1 MTKRESR
8 VNYKNII
15 LYFYIFILRILC
27 LLIPQKF
34 FYFIENL
41 SAQFQGKGSGALSIL
56 HEIKAC
62 KKLLK
67 NRNIKFIFD
76 VGANKGDY
84 TNELLKYYKEA
95 NYYLFEP
102 NLLNYEKLNLRFINY
117 KNIIIINK
125 ALADKDGGDFL
136 YSDKSG
142 SGLGSLN
149 KRRLDHFNINFD
161 VKEKINLSRLDTF
174 LKDLNNDII
183 IDYFK
188 MDVEGAEIKVLHGIG
203 KFINR
208 IKLIQFEFGGCNID
222 SRTFFQDFWYYFKN
236 KNFDLFRVT
245 LSGPKKIIFYNESDE
260 YFKTTNYIAL
270 NKNL

>member
-1 MTKRESR
+1 MLK
-8 VNYKNII
+8 II
-15 LYFYIFILRILC
+15 KIIKFLIS
-27 LLIPQKF
+27 LLIPQKI

-41 SAQFQGKGSGALSIL
+41 STQFQGKGSGTYSIL

-84 TNELLKYYKEA
+84 TNELLKHYKEA

-102 NLLNYEKLNLRFINY
+102 SLLNYEKLNLRFINK
-117 KNIIIINK
+117 KNIKIINK
-125 ALADKDGGDFL
+125 ALADKDGDDFL

-142 SGLGSLN
+142 SGLGSLY
-149 KRRLDHFNINFD
+149 KRRLDHYNINFD
-161 VKEKINLSRLDTF
+161 IKERIHLSRLDTF
-174 LKDLNNDII
+174 LKDLDKDLI

-188 MDVEGAEIKVLHGIG
+188 IDVEGAEIKVLHGMG

-222 SRTFFQDFWYYFKN
+222 SRTFFQDFWYYFIGN
-236 KNFDLFRVT
+236 NFDLFRIT
-245 LSGPKKIIFYNESDE
+245 LSGPKKINFYNENNE

>member
-1 MTKRESR
+1 MLKI
-8 VNYKNII
+8 KKII
-15 LYFYIFILRILC
+15 KFLIS
-27 LLIPQKF
+27 LLIPQKL

-41 SAQFQGKGSGALSIL
+41 SAQFQGKGSGAYSIL

-76 VGANKGDY
+76 VGANNGDY

-102 NLLNYEKLNLRFINY
+102 NLLNYEKLNLRFLNK
-117 KNIIIINK
+117 KNIKIINK
-125 ALADKDGGDFL
+125 ALADKDGPDFL

-149 KRRLDHFNINFD
+149 KRRLDHYNINFD
-161 VKEKINLSRLDTF
+161 IKERIHLIRLDTF
-174 LKDLNNDII
+174 LKDLDKDLI

-188 MDVEGAEIKVLHGIG
+188 MDVEGAEIKVLHGMD

-222 SRTFFQDFWYYFKN
+222 SRTFFEDFWYYFKGN
-236 KNFDLFRVT
+236 NFDLFRIT
-245 LSGPKKIIFYNESDE
+245 LSGPKKINFYNESDE

>member
-1 MTKRESR
+1 LVAFS
-8 VNYKNII
+8 I
-15 LYFYIFILRILC
+15 LY
-27 LLIPQKF
+27 
-34 FYFIENL
+34 
-41 SAQFQGKGSGALSIL
+41 
-56 HEIKAC
+56 EIKAC

-84 TNELLKYYKEA
+84 TNELLKHYKEA

-102 NLLNYEKLNLRFINY
+102 NLLNYEKLNLRFINC
-117 KNIIIINK
+117 KNIKIINK
-125 ALADKDGGDFL
+125 ALADKDGDDFL

-174 LKDLNNDII
+174 LKYLDKDLI

-188 MDVEGAEIKVLHGIG
+188 MDVEGAEIKVLHGMG

-222 SRTFFQDFWYYFKN
+222 SRTFFQDFWYYFKD

-245 LSGPKKIIFYNESDE
+245 LHGPEKIDFYNENNE

>member
-1 MTKRESR
+1 MRKRER
-8 VNYKNII
+8 ANYKDII
-15 LYFYIFILRILC
+15 LYFYNFILKTLC
-27 LLIPQKF
+27 LLIPQKI

-41 SAQFQGKGSGALSIL
+41 SAQFQGKGSGAFSIL
-56 HEIKAC
+56 DEIKAC

-76 VGANKGDY
+76 VGANKGEY
-84 TNELLKYYKEA
+84 TNELLKHYKEA

-102 NLLNYEKLNLRFINY
+102 NLLNYEKLNMRFINC
-117 KNIIIINK
+117 KNIKIINK
-125 ALADKDGGDFL
+125 ALADKDGDDFL

-161 VKEKINLSRLDTF
+161 VKERINLTRLDTF
-174 LKDLNNDII
+174 LKDLDKDLI

-188 MDVEGAEIKVLHGIG
+188 IDVEGAEIKVLHGMG

-222 SRTFFQDFWYYFKN
+222 SRTFFQDFWYYFRGN
-236 KNFDLFRVT
+236 NFDLFRIT
-245 LSGPKKIIFYNESDE
+245 LSGPKKINFYNESDE